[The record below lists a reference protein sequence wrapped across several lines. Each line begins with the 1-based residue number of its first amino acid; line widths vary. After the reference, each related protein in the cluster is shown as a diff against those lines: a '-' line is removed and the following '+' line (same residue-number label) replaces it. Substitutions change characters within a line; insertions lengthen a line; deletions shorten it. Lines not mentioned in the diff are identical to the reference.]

1 MSIDPTDFL
10 VNINKIEITGNNRTK
25 PIYFE
30 NELKNILLLNNSKDN
45 KDKDKLTLYLLHL
58 ELQKSISRL
67 KEQGIFDS
75 VNMNIDIKDIH
86 KDNITQKHTYNSII
100 NINIKEKS
108 IPFLKLETYIKSHLS
123 STSSSEVGM
132 EVQGAIRNILGLG
145 DIYKF
150 TIGTNPYGNNKDYLL
165 SMSIPHIFNH
175 ILLSPINRYQYRTQL
190 ETSLKSSMHDMTY
203 FLGYKSHINSFNI
216 DYTLYHDNILLN
228 KYHPKHHITFE
239 LASRDEIPVT
249 YQGRS
254 SLYFTNAHILSTCTP
269 STKVATKYTYTI
281 TDTRDSIYNP
291 TSGSYLQSSIEV
303 ASTLGTTQY
312 IKPEIITQTHIP
324 IGHNTYTSY
333 EGQSAVLSLVGSL
346 GVILP
351 LSLLLPS
358 YLRTPSSTAR
368 YSIIY
373 IMHIYSYHLNFSI
386 VFCLISAYFPLI
398 FVLF

>member
-25 PIYFE
+25 PVYFE

-86 KDNITQKHTYNSII
+86 KDNLSQKHTYNSII

-175 ILLSPINRYQYRTQL
+175 ILLSPINRYRYRTQL

-203 FLGYKSHINSFNI
+203 FLGYK
-216 DYTLYHDNILLN
+216 
-228 KYHPKHHITFE
+228 
-239 LASRDEIPVT
+239 
-249 YQGRS
+249 
-254 SLYFTNAHILSTCTP
+254 
-269 STKVATKYTYTI
+269 
-281 TDTRDSIYNP
+281 
-291 TSGSYLQSSIEV
+291 
-303 ASTLGTTQY
+303 
-312 IKPEIITQTHIP
+312 
-324 IGHNTYTSY
+324 
-333 EGQSAVLSLVGSL
+333 
-346 GVILP
+346 
-351 LSLLLPS
+351 
-358 YLRTPSSTAR
+358 
-368 YSIIY
+368 
-373 IMHIYSYHLNFSI
+373 
-386 VFCLISAYFPLI
+386 
-398 FVLF
+398 